1 MTHSPTPDV
10 SEDIFN
16 LIDIDCINMR
26 SLNVARKPR
35 KLQTA
40 TQHHV
45 PVEKFAWRHGL
56 SPFLL
61 RATAL
66 VAKVLFVAEVDRLR
80 MFASSFEGKFPDKN
94 STSNIYK

>member
-26 SLNVARKPR
+26 SLNVARKPG

-45 PVEKFAWRHGL
+45 PAEKFAWRHGL
-56 SPFLL
+56 SPF
-61 RATAL
+61 
-66 VAKVLFVAEVDRLR
+66 F
-80 MFASSFEGKFPDKN
+80 
-94 STSNIYK
+94 